1 LAATLISALGSSSSL
16 LTPKK
21 SDGRVQVAELRAF
34 EQQHSKARQGVEAAE
49 GRAERAAAGEAAA
62 EQRAA
67 AAEAAAREAEQ
78 RAESVAEGLGQELQ
92 AALEQAREASRH
104 VARERHQRAAA
115 ELRVDTLTVGEG
127 RVPLRKRRVPLHT
140 EERLSQEGSGEKSG
154 DPRGG
159 RPGCARK
166 EWGEAE
172 REQDTRSSEGEK
184 CLHPA
189 HA

>member
-1 LAATLISALGSSSSL
+1 M
-16 LTPKK
+16 
-21 SDGRVQVAELRAF
+21 QVAELRAF